1 MATPKRKRKNVAS
14 PAKVMELPGDVC
26 KLCNKKC
33 TATGEDSNAIQCE
46 ICYSWVHATCDGL
59 SIEQYDLFNQ
69 LSASV
74 GNIAYCCNMNQ
85 CYARLNQLVAN
96 PYGQDIGQVLK
107 PVVAE
112 EIGQALKPIADNCA
126 SLQESISQVS
136 SRLEKLK
143 NQYTNLE
150 VKIKQLSEN
159 MESMDSSDGTTTTQ
173 GITTASIANIACKL
187 ANEEKE
193 KEKRQLNLILH
204 NVKESI
210 SKENSVRKDEDTRS
224 ATSILKDYLDVTV
237 SITKCLRIGKKHDD
251 PNKPRLLKITV
262 GSVDEKIAVLRNKLR
277 LRNQDNPEPIRK
289 VFITADLTPLEQKRS
304 KELRSQL
311 AEMNKVA
318 NIYRIKNGEIVRK
331 EK

>member
-1 MATPKRKRKNVAS
+1 M
-14 PAKVMELPGDVC
+14 
-26 KLCNKKC
+26 
-33 TATGEDSNAIQCE
+33 
-46 ICYSWVHATCDGL
+46 
-59 SIEQYDLFNQ
+59 
-69 LSASV
+69 
-74 GNIAYCCNMNQ
+74 
-85 CYARLNQLVAN
+85 
-96 PYGQDIGQVLK
+96 
-107 PVVAE
+107 AE

-136 SRLEKLK
+136 SRIEKLK
-143 NQYTNLE
+143 NQYTDLE

-173 GITTASIANIACKL
+173 GITTASIANIACTL

-193 KEKRQLNLILH
+193 KEKRQPSQLDSAY

-210 SKENSVRKDEDTRS
+210 SKRENSVRKDEDTRS

-289 VFITADLTPLEQKRS
+289 VFITADLTPLEQKRQGRREGGFQGFLETPF
-304 KELRSQL
+304 KFKCTMDTCMDLYKIVMQ
-311 AEMNKVA
+311 
-318 NIYRIKNGEIVRK
+318 EISG
-331 EK
+331 